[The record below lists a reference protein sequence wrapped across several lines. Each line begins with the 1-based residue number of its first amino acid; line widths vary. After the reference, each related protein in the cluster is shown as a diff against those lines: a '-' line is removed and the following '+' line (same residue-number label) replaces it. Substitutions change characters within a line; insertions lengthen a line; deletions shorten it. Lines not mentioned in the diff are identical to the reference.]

1 MKKSTGNKMKLGIFV
16 SISITLFI
24 VGIYFIGQRQQ
35 LFSSTFQIS
44 GIFRDISGLQVGNNV
59 RFSGINIGIIEN
71 IEQITDSTVK
81 VDMVINEDTRR
92 FIKKNAK
99 AIIGS
104 DGLMGNKIVLIIP
117 GPVGKKELHDNDTI
131 ETAQAVSMDDI
142 LIKIKVTA
150 DNAAFITDDLAI
162 IMQSIREGKG
172 TIGKLLMDSTLAQNL
187 DGAIVNIKQ
196 GAGGFKNNM
205 DAAGKNVLLRGF
217 FKRKSKVENEKIKE
231 KETEA
236 KEKKEKK

>member
-104 DGLMGNKIVLIIP
+104 DGLMGNKIILIIP
-117 GPVGKKELHDNDTI
+117 GPVGKKQLNNNDTI

-150 DNAAFITDDLAI
+150 DNAAFITEDLAI

-217 FKRKSKVENEKIKE
+217 FKRKNKE
-231 KETEA
+231 KERQ
-236 KEKKEKK
+236 KEKEAEKK

>member
-44 GIFRDISGLQVGNNV
+44 GIFKDISGLQVGNNV

-81 VDMVINEDTRR
+81 VDMTINEDSRR

-117 GPVGKKELHDNDTI
+117 GPVGKKELNNNDTI

-217 FKRKSKVENEKIKE
+217 FKKKNKEKEKQKEKENEKE
-231 KETEA
+231 
-236 KEKKEKK
+236 